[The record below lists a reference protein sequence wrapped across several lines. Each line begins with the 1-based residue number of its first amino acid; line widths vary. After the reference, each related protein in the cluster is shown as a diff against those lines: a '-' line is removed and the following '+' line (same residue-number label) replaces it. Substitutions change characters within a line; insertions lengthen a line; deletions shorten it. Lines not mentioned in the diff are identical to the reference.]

1 MPASAEPRVALYFDF
16 DNIVISRYDQLHG
29 DGAYR
34 KDTARKTVT
43 PSTETGTLVGSGSTG
58 STR

>member
-29 DGAYR
+29 DPGSRRDR
-34 KDTARKTVT
+34 KSV
-43 PSTETGTLVGSGSTG
+43 V
-58 STR
+58 